1 MKAVTPIIIRVAS
14 RDLGWNR
21 SLPEGFE
28 LGTLPVGGYGVKWR
42 SRGARGLGSWTY
54 WVPWEPPQD
63 PIRIEFDGQVYILCQ
78 EGASEA
84 EIRDARRGEYASEQ
98 EVR

>member
-1 MKAVTPIIIRVAS
+1 MTPIIIRVAS
-14 RDLGWNR
+14 CNLGWNR
-21 SLPEGFE
+21 SLPQGFE

-42 SRGARGLGSWTY
+42 SRGSRGIGSWTY

-63 PIRIEFDGQVYILCQ
+63 PIRIEFDGRVYILCQ
-78 EGASEA
+78 EGTSEV
-84 EIRDARRGEYASEQ
+84 EIRDARRVEYASAQ

>member
-1 MKAVTPIIIRVAS
+1 MTPMVIRVAS

-28 LGTLPVGGYGVKWR
+28 LGTLPGGGYGVKWR
-42 SRGARGLGSWTY
+42 SRGSRGLGSWTY
-54 WVPWEPPQD
+54 WVSWEPPQD
-63 PIRIEFDGQVYILCQ
+63 PIRIEFDGRVYILCQ

-84 EIRDARRGEYASEQ
+84 EIRASRPVEYASEQ